1 MKIFNRQ
8 YFSGQATLLQH
19 YITNLC
25 TRVSARTKFRE
36 SRIQENGIEA
46 HKKTELKIQEMG
58 KTLIFR
64 RLKIEF

>member
-25 TRVSARTKFRE
+25 TRGQNVET
-36 SRIQENGIEA
+36 IEY
-46 HKKTELKIQEMG
+46 KKMKLKIKEMG

-64 RLKIEF
+64 RFKIEF